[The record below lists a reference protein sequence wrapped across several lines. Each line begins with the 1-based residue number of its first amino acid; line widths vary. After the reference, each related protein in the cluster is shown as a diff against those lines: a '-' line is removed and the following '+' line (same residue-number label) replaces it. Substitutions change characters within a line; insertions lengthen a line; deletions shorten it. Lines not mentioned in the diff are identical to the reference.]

1 MIKRCGWLLLL
12 SACATAPRP
21 PAESSGPEQVK
32 MEPILVRAAPDPLTG
47 LDGYDAEALLE
58 VGNEQFRQEAY
69 DRAIKVFEKLL
80 EQFPDSATVPKA
92 RYNIGLSYEQL
103 AEPEKAHDQFRKVI
117 ELYPGTDAFKDA
129 HFRDCL
135 SLAKLG
141 RWKEVADTFWA
152 ARQLQGL
159 TVMDELEARVGQ
171 GVAMF
176 MQEDYATAEREFMS
190 AIRFFEA
197 HEKNEYLP
205 AEYFVGQARF
215 YLGEIYAREFERYTL
230 KAPEVG
236 HEQWVEMM
244 GKELEEK
251 CQLLLRAQNNLI
263 RAIRVG
269 HAGWATASGFRIG
282 SLYERLYDD
291 LIQVPVPPGV
301 DDEAKAYYQTQL
313 REKVSVLVVKAIKIY
328 EQSLQMAQRV
338 GEKNEWVERTS
349 VSLER
354 MKSLYLS
361 QKEG

>member
-1 MIKRCGWLLLL
+1 MLKRSGWVLLLA
-12 SACATAPRP
+12 ACATTPKAPQGST
-21 PAESSGPEQVK
+21 EPEQVK
-32 MEPILVRAAPDPLTG
+32 MEPIMVRAAPDPLTG

-58 VGNEQFRQEAY
+58 VGNEQFRQAAY

-80 EQFPDSATVPKA
+80 EQFPESASVPKA
-92 RYNIGLSYEQL
+92 YYNLGLSYEQL
-103 AEPEKAHDQFRKVI
+103 AEPEKAHVHFRRVI
-117 ELYPGTDAFKDA
+117 EGHPSSDTWKDA

-141 RWKEVADTFWA
+141 RWKDVADTFWA
-152 ARQLQGL
+152 ARQIPGL

-176 MQEDYATAEREFMS
+176 MQDDYATAEREFMS
-190 AIRFFEA
+190 AIRFFED

-205 AEYFVGQARF
+205 ADYFVGQARF
-215 YLGEIYAREFERYTL
+215 YLGEIYAREFERYVL
-230 KAPEVG
+230 KAPNVG
-236 HEQWVEMM
+236 HDQWVEMM

-269 HAGWATASGFRIG
+269 HTGWATASGFRIG

-301 DDEAKAYYQTQL
+301 DEEAKSFYQNQL

-338 GEKNEWVERTS
+338 GEKNEWVEKTS
-349 VSLER
+349 LSLER
-354 MKSLYLS
+354 MKTLYLS